1 MKNIKEM
8 KNTNEEIISQIDYAL
23 LNVEMNDEARELFI
37 MLRQEIPQAKTK
49 EDKLQIALKLMDAIS
64 TVATIASIFQ

>member
-8 KNTNEEIISQIDYAL
+8 KNKNKEIISQIDYAL

-37 MLRQEIPQAKTK
+37 ILREEIPQAKTK
-49 EDKLQIALKLMDAIS
+49 EEKLQIALKLMDAIS
-64 TVATIASIFQ
+64 TVATIASIF